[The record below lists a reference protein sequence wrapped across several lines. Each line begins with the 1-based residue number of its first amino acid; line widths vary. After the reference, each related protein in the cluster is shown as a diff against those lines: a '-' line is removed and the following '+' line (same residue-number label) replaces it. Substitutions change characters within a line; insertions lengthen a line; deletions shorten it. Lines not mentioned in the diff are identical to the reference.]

1 MLFTEQ
7 AIGEIVTPAFDVYTL
22 PRVFA
27 SNCVSEPYYH
37 QTTSLNTEENR
48 SFIMPDEIDQSLTE
62 VYQKAKVILIVED
75 DEDVG
80 SFLVAAIQQET
91 LYHPILVSDGFAALK
106 TVHNMKPDLF
116 ILDYQLP
123 HMNGIEVYDQL
134 RSRQELADVPA
145 LLMTAGTGMPRHS
158 LEKRKIV
165 GLSKPLELS
174 TFLKMIDDLLEYQPG
189 Q

>member
-1 MLFTEQ
+1 MGKIHMYLN
-7 AIGEIVTPAFDVYTL
+7 AHLNRIIRRLHSTPRFGAF
-22 PRVFA
+22 F
-27 SNCVSEPYYH
+27 
-37 QTTSLNTEENR
+37 
-48 SFIMPDEIDQSLTE
+48 MPDETDSTPEGI
-62 VYQKAKVILIVED
+62 YQKAKVILIVED

-80 SFLVAAIQQET
+80 SFLVQAIQQET
-91 LYHPILVSDGFAALK
+91 PYHPIWVSDGFAAFK

-134 RSRQELADVPA
+134 RARQELADVPA

-174 TFLKMIDDLLEYQPG
+174 AFLEMIDKLTQ
-189 Q
+189 

>member
-1 MLFTEQ
+1 
-7 AIGEIVTPAFDVYTL
+7 
-22 PRVFA
+22 
-27 SNCVSEPYYH
+27 
-37 QTTSLNTEENR
+37 
-48 SFIMPDEIDQSLTE
+48 MPNEIDQSPTE
-62 VYQKAKVILIVED
+62 VYQKAKAILIVED
-75 DEDVG
+75 DEDIG

-91 LYHPILVSDGFAALK
+91 PYHSILVSDGFAALK

-134 RSRQELADVPA
+134 RARQELADVPA

-174 TFLKMIDDLLEYQPG
+174 TFLKMIDDLLEYQLE